1 MDSLSSADKKG
12 ESYTFSKLV
21 SAQEFGECLAT
32 KTIYID
38 NDENTKEYKKQ
49 IDISKNGLVIENIK
63 AYSDKEQATQIDCLN
78 LKESIFVRAIL
89 NDENRVFYDE
99 TIQWAYYL
107 KGINEDL
114 SKINMKKVCKM
125 DNVEGNDMLFY
136 IDLLNKQDRDTL
148 QNNPQNYK
156 LMLFAY
162 FNKPA
167 IKIGNKTPHIVLSVE
182 SN

>member
-1 MDSLSSADKKG
+1 MLWH
-12 ESYTFSKLV
+12 T
-21 SAQEFGECLAT
+21 
-32 KTIYID
+32 
-38 NDENTKEYKKQ
+38 KKQ
-49 IDISKNGLVIENIK
+49 IDTSKNGLVIENIK

-125 DNVEGNDMLFY
+125 DNVEGNDISF
-136 IDLLNKQDRDTL
+136 TL
-148 QNNPQNYK
+148 
-156 LMLFAY
+156 
-162 FNKPA
+162 
-167 IKIGNKTPHIVLSVE
+167 IC
-182 SN
+182 

>member
-1 MDSLSSADKKG
+1 MRITEVL
-12 ESYTFSKLV
+12 
-21 SAQEFGECLAT
+21 
-32 KTIYID
+32 TIKINNINFNNQSILLED
-38 NDENTKEYKKQ
+38 C
-49 IDISKNGLVIENIK
+49 KNGNERII
-63 AYSDKEQATQIDCLN
+63 Y

-125 DNVEGNDMLFY
+125 DNIEGNDILFC

-148 QNNPQNYK
+148 QNNPQHYK
-156 LMLFAY
+156 LILFAY

-167 IKIGNKTPHIVLSVE
+167 IKIGSRTPHIVLSVE
-182 SN
+182 SD

>member
-1 MDSLSSADKKG
+1 MDSLSSADKQG
-12 ESYTFSKLV
+12 GSYTFSKLA
-21 SAQEFGECLAT
+21 SAQEFGEDIAT
-32 KTIYID
+32 QTIHID
-38 NDENTKEYKKQ
+38 NDENAMAYKKQ
-49 IDISKNGLVIENIK
+49 IDTSKNGLVIENIK
-63 AYSDKEQATQIDCLN
+63 AYSDKEQVTQIDCLN

>member
-1 MDSLSSADKKG
+1 MMKMLWH
-12 ESYTFSKLV
+12 T
-21 SAQEFGECLAT
+21 
-32 KTIYID
+32 
-38 NDENTKEYKKQ
+38 KKQ
-49 IDISKNGLVIENIK
+49 IDTSKNGLVIENIK
-63 AYSDKEQATQIDCLN
+63 AYSDKEQVTQIDCLN

-125 DNVEGNDMLFY
+125 DNIEGNDILFC

-148 QNNPQNYK
+148 QNNPQHYK
-156 LMLFAY
+156 LILFAY

-167 IKIGNKTPHIVLSVE
+167 IKIGSRTPHIVLSVE
-182 SN
+182 SD